1 MHVNFKWE
9 PEEKHDEGRKG
20 LVFNIQRFSVNDGP
34 GIRSI
39 IFLNGCPLRCKWCC
53 NPESQELRS
62 VVMFKAQNCVG
73 CGNCEVVCP
82 TGAADL
88 SVPGKID
95 HSKCIACGKCVDV
108 CYHRALELSGRWMTV
123 NELIKE
129 VYKDTIS
136 YRRSGGGI
144 TISGGEAVV
153 QHEFLEDLLIACKGL
168 GWTTAIETTGYTSLE
183 VLDKIVPLIDY
194 FMMDIKHIHPLIH
207 KEWTGVSNERIL
219 SNAYHIAELT
229 QELGSQYIIRVPV
242 IPGFNSDPE
251 VIRGIA
257 KFTTSLPGVKDL
269 HLLPYHDLGSNKYGM
284 LGKDYELFGVKTPEK
299 DYMEYLKEIVED
311 EGLICKIGG

>member
-9 PEEKHDEGRKG
+9 PEKKEEGRKG

-62 VVMFKAQNCVG
+62 IVMFKAQNCVG

-88 SVPGKID
+88 SLPGKID
-95 HSKCIACGKCVDV
+95 HTKCIACGKCVDV

-123 NELIKE
+123 EELIKE

-144 TISGGEAVV
+144 TISGGEALV
-153 QHEFLEDLLIACKGL
+153 QHEFLEELLKACKGL
-168 GWTTAIETTGYTSLE
+168 GWTTAIETTGYASKE

-194 FMMDIKHIHPLIH
+194 FMMDIKHIHPLVH

-219 SNAYHIAELT
+219 TNAYHIAELT
-229 QELGSQYIIRVPV
+229 KQLGTQYIIRVPV

-251 VIRGIA
+251 VIRAIA
-257 KFTTSLPGVKDL
+257 KFATSLPGVKDL

-284 LGKDYELFGVKTPEK
+284 MGKDYELFGVKTPDK

-311 EGLICKIGG
+311 EGLNCKIGG